1 MSARGGDNTR
11 LIKGAPNEAA
21 GNIHHLVLYSRTAS
35 NHQHGTVFNL
45 QDSLHTTRESLHTT
59 RESLRTTT
67 RESLRITTRESLRI
81 TARESL
87 RITTR
92 ESLRITHGTAFAPPT
107 RDNLQTTNSQQFLSP
122 SRHAGIKQDYSA
134 QPATASTSQPQ
145 TSTRATAKQPTSSK

>member
-45 QDSLHTTRESLHTT
+45 QDSLHTT

>member
-81 TARESL
+81 T
-87 RITTR
+87 
-92 ESLRITHGTAFAPPT
+92 HGTAFAPPT